1 MTTNLT
7 IKPIFLQQDAYK
19 LPQAS
24 FLQEM
29 LIEGHEGA
37 LYAPNERVYTLQE
50 INPKETLAK
59 QLEARLQAQNGLF
72 QDPTS
77 NIRHILISNTLFL
90 PTSFKNV
97 LSYDEIIAY
106 FATVV
111 HFFNKKFG
119 KEHMLK
125 AYIHFEEFTHLHI
138 LQFPV
143 HADTGELAVFYIKDH
158 QRAIERE
165 LNQYISDSGFFEKFQ
180 APASVV
186 EDILEPLENKQEE
199 VGQEVVAEP
208 VEEVV
213 VITEVDQVE
222 EVTEVIEVD
231 QVLAD
236 DRHLE
241 IEALFAEDENSQL
254 SEDMDNA
261 PVQQNEDYYQV
272 AITSMSFGIDDAD
285 ALDDEI
291 RSGFHPVHTDNEY
304 EYMSIGLHN
313 PYLRILKR
321 YIENRLSELQ
331 QKGIEIVADEGNY
344 GVSYLFKPS
353 PYYVD
358 SMTKDEII
366 QYFEY
371 VQNFFEHY
379 FGKWNFM
386 SAEAHISDDQPHLH
400 IQIFGFD
407 YDSQTINTEMIQEP
421 SFIDQLEADF
431 GQVMQ
436 IYGYRHDETCHH
448 RSIDLVPMSSSQH
461 ANDFKQFELQPV
473 NQQVQLLSA
482 ERIEKINQAY
492 AKLTNKLSHLYG
504 KMAK

>member
-1 MTTNLT
+1 MTTNT
-7 IKPIFLQQDAYK
+7 TTRSIFLQQDTYK
-19 LPQAS
+19 LSQAS
-24 FLQEM
+24 LLQEM

-37 LYAPNERVYTLQE
+37 LYGSNERVCTLQE
-50 INPKETLAK
+50 INTKETLAK
-59 QLEARLQAQNGLF
+59 QLEGLLQAQNGFF

-77 NIRHILISNTLFL
+77 NVRHVLISNTLFL
-90 PTSFKNV
+90 PTSLKNA

-119 KEHMLK
+119 KEHMLN

-138 LQFPV
+138 QQFPV
-143 HADTGELAVFYIKDH
+143 HMDTGELAVFHIKEH
-158 QRAIERE
+158 QKAIERE

-186 EDILEPLENKQEE
+186 EDIFVPLESRQE
-199 VGQEVVAEP
+199 VFDQEVVAEQ

-222 EVTEVIEVD
+222 EVTEVIASD
-231 QVLAD
+231 QALAD

-241 IEALFAEDENSQL
+241 IEA
-254 SEDMDNA
+254 
-261 PVQQNEDYYQV
+261 PVAEDYYQV
-272 AITSMSFGIDDAD
+272 AITSIRFGIDDAD

-291 RSGFHPVHTDNEY
+291 RSGFTPAHTDSAY
-304 EYMSIGLHN
+304 EYVSIGLHN

-321 YIENRLSELQ
+321 YIENRLAELH
-331 QKGIEIVADEGNY
+331 QKEIEIIPDEY
-344 GVSYLFKPS
+344 DYAVSYLFKPS

-358 SMTKDEII
+358 CMTKDEII

-379 FGKWNFM
+379 FGKRNFM
-386 SAEAHISDDQPHLH
+386 SAEAHISDEKPHLH

-407 YDSQTINTEMIQEP
+407 YDSQTINTGIIQEP
-421 SFIDQLEADF
+421 SFVDQLKADF

-436 IYGYRHDETCHH
+436 IYGYCNDEVCHH
-448 RSIDLVPMSSSQH
+448 RAIDLVPMSSTQY
-461 ANDFKQFELQPV
+461 ANDFKQFELQPT
-473 NQQVQLLSA
+473 NLQGELLSA
-482 ERIEKINQAY
+482 ERIEKINQTY
-492 AKLTNKLSHLYG
+492 AKLTNKLSHLYE

>member
-1 MTTNLT
+1 MMTTNIT
-7 IKPIFLQQDAYK
+7 TRSIFLQQDTYK
-19 LPQAS
+19 LSQAS
-24 FLQEM
+24 LLQEM

-59 QLEARLQAQNGLF
+59 QLESLLQAQNGLF

-77 NIRHILISNTLFL
+77 NIRHVLISNTLFL

-97 LSYDEIIAY
+97 LSNDEIIAY

-180 APASVV
+180 APASVI

-213 VITEVDQVE
+213 VITEVDQV
-222 EVTEVIEVD
+222 
-231 QVLAD
+231 LAD

-241 IEALFAEDENSQL
+241 IEALFAED
-254 SEDMDNA
+254 MDNA
-261 PVQQNEDYYQV
+261 QVQQNEDYYQV

-291 RSGFHPVHTDNEY
+291 RSGFTPSHTDSEY
-304 EYMSIGLHN
+304 EYISIGLHN

-321 YIENRLSELQ
+321 HIENRLSELH
-331 QKGIEIVADEGNY
+331 QKGIEIDPDKSYY
-344 GVSYLFKPS
+344 GISYLFKPS
-353 PYYVD
+353 QFYVER
-358 SMTKDEII
+358 MTGDEII

-371 VQNFFEHY
+371 VQHFFKHY
-379 FGKWNFM
+379 FGKRNFM

-407 YDSQTINTEMIQEP
+407 YDSQTINTEIIQES
-421 SFIDQLEADF
+421 SFIDQLKVDF

-436 IYGYRHDETCHH
+436 IYGYRNDETCHQ
-448 RSIDLVPMSSSQH
+448 RSIDLVPVSNSQY

-473 NQQVQLLSA
+473 NQQGELLST

>member
-7 IKPIFLQQDAYK
+7 TRPIFLQQDTYK
-19 LPQAS
+19 LSQAS

-29 LIEGHEGA
+29 LIEGHEDA

-59 QLEARLQAQNGLF
+59 QLEARIQAQNGLF

-77 NIRHILISNTLFL
+77 NIRHVLISNTLFL

-119 KEHMLK
+119 KEHMLN

-158 QRAIERE
+158 QKAIERE

-231 QVLAD
+231 QVVAD
-236 DRHLE
+236 DRHPE
-241 IEALFAEDENSQL
+241 TEALFAEDENSQL

-272 AITSMSFGIDDAD
+272 AITSMSFGINDAD

-291 RSGFHPVHTDNEY
+291 RSGFAPSHTDSEY
-304 EYMSIGLHN
+304 EYISIGLHN
-313 PYLRILKR
+313 PYHRILNR
-321 YIENRLSELQ
+321 YIENRLSELH
-331 QKGIEIVADEGNY
+331 QKGIEIDPDRSYY

-353 PYYVD
+353 QFYIER
-358 SMTKDEII
+358 MTRDEII

-379 FGKWNFM
+379 FGKRNFM

-407 YDSQTINTEMIQEP
+407 YDSQTINTEIIQEP
-421 SFIDQLEADF
+421 SFIDQLKADF

-436 IYGYRHDETCHH
+436 IYGYRNDEAFHQ
-448 RSIDLVPMSSSQH
+448 RSIDLVPVSNSQYD
-461 ANDFKQFELQPV
+461 NDFKQFELQPV
-473 NQQVQLLSA
+473 NQQGELLST
-482 ERIEKINQAY
+482 ERIEKINQTY

-504 KMAK
+504 KITK

>member
-7 IKPIFLQQDAYK
+7 TRPIFLQQDTYK
-19 LPQAS
+19 LSQAS
-24 FLQEM
+24 LLQKM

-37 LYAPNERVYTLQE
+37 LYAPNERVCTLQE
-50 INPKETLAK
+50 INPNETLAE
-59 QLEARLQAQNGLF
+59 QLESLLQAQNGFF

-77 NIRHILISNTLFL
+77 NIRHVLISNTLFL

-119 KEHMLK
+119 KEYMLN

-138 LQFPV
+138 QQFPV
-143 HADTGELAVFYIKDH
+143 HTDTGELAVFHIKDH

-186 EDILEPLENKQEE
+186 EDILEPLENKQEK

-208 VEEVV
+208 VEEVEKV
-213 VITEVDQVE
+213 TEVDQVE
-222 EVTEVIEVD
+222 GVTEVIASG
-231 QVLAD
+231 QVVAD
-236 DRHLE
+236 DMQPE

-254 SEDMDNA
+254 SEDRDNA
-261 PVQQNEDYYQV
+261 PVQQDEDYYQV
-272 AITSMSFGIDDAD
+272 AITSMSFGVNDAD

-291 RSGFHPVHTDNEY
+291 RSGFTPSHTDSEY
-304 EYMSIGLHN
+304 EYISIGLHD

-321 YIENRLSELQ
+321 HIENRLSELQ
-331 QKGIEIVADEGNY
+331 QKGIEIVADEDNY

-379 FGKWNFM
+379 FGKRNFM
-386 SAEAHISDDQPHLH
+386 SAEAHISDNQPHLH

-407 YDSQTINTEMIQEP
+407 YDSQTINTEIIQEP
-421 SFIDQLEADF
+421 SFIDQLKADF

-436 IYGYRHDETCHH
+436 IYGYRNDEAFRH
-448 RSIDLVPMSSSQH
+448 RSIDLVPMSNSQY

-473 NQQVQLLSA
+473 NQQGGLLSTD
-482 ERIEKINQAY
+482 RIEKINQAY

>member
-1 MTTNLT
+1 MTTNIT
-7 IKPIFLQQDAYK
+7 TRSIFLQQDTYK
-19 LPQAS
+19 LSQAS
-24 FLQEM
+24 LLQEM

-37 LYAPNERVYTLQE
+37 LYAPNERVCTLQE
-50 INPKETLAK
+50 INPKETLAE
-59 QLEARLQAQNGLF
+59 QLESLLQAQNGFF

-77 NIRHILISNTLFL
+77 SIRHVLISNTLNL

-119 KEHMLK
+119 KEHMLN

-138 LQFPV
+138 QQFPV
-143 HADTGELAVFYIKDH
+143 HTDTGELAVFHIKEH
-158 QRAIERE
+158 RKAIERE

-180 APASVV
+180 APASVI

-199 VGQEVVAEP
+199 VGQEVVDEP

-213 VITEVDQVE
+213 AITEVDQVE
-222 EVTEVIEVD
+222 EVTKVIEVD

-241 IEALFAEDENSQL
+241 TEALFAECENSQL

-291 RSGFHPVHTDNEY
+291 RSGFTPSHTDSEY
-304 EYMSIGLHN
+304 EYISIGLHN

-321 YIENRLSELQ
+321 HIENRLSELH
-331 QKGIEIVADEGNY
+331 QKGIEIDPDKSYY

-353 PYYVD
+353 QFYVER
-358 SMTKDEII
+358 MTGDEII

-371 VQNFFEHY
+371 VQHFFKHY
-379 FGKWNFM
+379 FGKRNFM

-407 YDSQTINTEMIQEP
+407 YDSQTINTEIIQEP
-421 SFIDQLEADF
+421 SFIDQLKVDF

-436 IYGYRHDETCHH
+436 IYGYRNDETCHQ
-448 RSIDLVPMSSSQH
+448 RSIDLVPVSNSQY

-473 NQQVQLLSA
+473 NQQGELLST